1 MKHEEYMKQRL
12 LQENNKSDNVVIRP
26 SHYERWKAIEP
37 ICFIMLNHVEFWRGN
52 VVKYVMRAGGKDYDG
67 LTAKDSE
74 IRDLE
79 KAIRYCQMRINQI
92 EGKEVNSHET

>member
-1 MKHEEYMKQRL
+1 MRHEEYMKELTKQASK
-12 LQENNKSDNVVIRP
+12 QSDNIVVRP
-26 SHYERWKAIEP
+26 THYERWKAIEP

-52 VVKYVMRAGGKDYDG
+52 VIKYVMRAGGKDYDG
-67 LTAKDSE
+67 LDAKDSE

-92 EGKEVNSHET
+92 EGKEPNAE